1 MGLMQYDSTILD
13 GLRLYIPNPSRFPQ
27 EYEHVTLPAL
37 DFEKI
42 KTRICAE
49 CSDLELL
56 YPDADVMKIMVDNFG
71 YANELPWQLLYN
83 SCYYKYNP
91 IWNKDGRI
99 ERTETEQ
106 RDLHISGKS
115 EVNGTQQHSGE
126 GSVTE
131 TREENG
137 THNSDSTVSVS
148 AFNSSEFSDRD
159 RTVRNNTDSISSNGT
174 SSSNSSNSVNS
185 NDSSIFN
192 NDDVGSIERKYSDK
206 ETGNIGVT
214 MTQDML
220 KKERQIAEFSI
231 IKRIVDDF
239 KKEFCLLVY

>member
-13 GLRLYIPNPSRFPQ
+13 GLRLYIPNPSHFPQ
-27 EYEHVTLPAL
+27 EYEHVALPTL

-56 YPDADVMKIMVDNFG
+56 YPDADVMKIMIDNFG

-91 IWNKDGRI
+91 IWNKDGHI
-99 ERTETEQ
+99 ERTESER
-106 RDLHISGKS
+106 RDLHTSGKS
-115 EVNGTQQHSGE
+115 EVQGTRTHDGNDS
-126 GSVTE
+126 STE
-131 TREENG
+131 SREENG
-137 THNSDSTVSVS
+137 THNIDSTVSVS
-148 AFNSSEFSDRD
+148 AFNSDGFSNRD
-159 RTVRNNTDSISSNGT
+159 RTIGNNTDTLSSNGNRT
-174 SSSNSSNSVNS
+174 NSSSNSVNS
-185 NDSSIFN
+185 SDSSVFN
-192 NDDVGSIERKYSDK
+192 NDDVGTVERKYTDR
-206 ETGNIGVT
+206 ERGNIGVT

-220 KKERQIAEFSI
+220 EKERKIAEFSI
-231 IKRIVDDF
+231 IKRIVEDF

>member
-13 GLRLYIPNPSRFPQ
+13 GLRLYIPNPSHFPQ
-27 EYEHVTLPAL
+27 EYEHVALPTL

-56 YPDADVMKIMVDNFG
+56 YPDANVMKIMIDNFG
-71 YANELPWQLLYN
+71 YTNELPWQLLYN

-91 IWNKDGRI
+91 IWNKDGKI
-99 ERTETEQ
+99 ERTESET
-106 RDLHISGKS
+106 RDLHTSGKS
-115 EVNGTQQHSGE
+115 EVNGTQQHTGE
-126 GSVTE
+126 DSTSE
-131 TREENG
+131 QREENG

-148 AFNSSEFSDRD
+148 AFNSSDFSNRD
-159 RTVRNNTDSISSNGT
+159 RTTGNSTDSISSNGT
-174 SSSNSSNSVNS
+174 NTSNSSNNIIA
-185 NDSSIFN
+185 NDSSMFN
-192 NDDVGSIERKYSDK
+192 NDDVGTIERKYTDI
-206 ETGNIGVT
+206 EQGNIGVT

-220 KKERQIAEFSI
+220 EKERKIAEFNI
-231 IKRIVDDF
+231 IKRIVEDF